1 VFVVGATN
9 RPDQLDPALLR
20 GGRLSR
26 TIYLGLP
33 DEAGRIAILRASH
46 GAHADTWSAF
56 EELAAETDGFSPAD
70 LKALSQEAALVAMER
85 EGESGAEPAVTHE
98 DFAEALARVHQSRAK
113 TAAAAV

>member
-1 VFVVGATN
+1 
-9 RPDQLDPALLR
+9 
-20 GGRLSR
+20 LSR

-33 DEAGRIAILRASH
+33 DEAGRIAILRLHTARMPTL
-46 GAHADTWSAF
+46 GVRF

-98 DFAEALARVHQSRAK
+98 DFAEALARVHQSRA